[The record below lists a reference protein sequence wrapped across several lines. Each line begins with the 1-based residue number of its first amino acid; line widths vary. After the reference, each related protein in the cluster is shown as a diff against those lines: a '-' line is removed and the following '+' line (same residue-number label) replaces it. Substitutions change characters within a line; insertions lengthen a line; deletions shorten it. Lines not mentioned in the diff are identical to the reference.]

1 MEVLAPARKSSQL
14 PFDGL
19 LSMVGGF
26 GRYTFLLYAFM
37 SAVSIPIGL
46 QQLVQ
51 VFYGATPKNFTCVS
65 LSSSQINE
73 SCQVRKCCSDC
84 VKYDFSG
91 HLTSAVTEVSQ
102 LDSHLNSKWC
112 EAK

>member
-1 MEVLAPARKSSQL
+1 MQGLGPTSKSSQEQ
-14 PFDGL
+14 FDGL

-37 SAVSIPIGL
+37 SAVSVPLGL
-46 QQLVQ
+46 QHLVQ

-91 HLTSAVTEVSQ
+91 HLTSAVTEVS
-102 LDSHLNSKWC
+102 H
-112 EAK
+112 